1 MSWVSVWKGA
11 VDADWIDELG
21 HVGFLHHQRIADI
34 AALDI
39 WRRAKGES
47 QPAVEFVMT
56 ETHVRY
62 IRELH
67 LGMAVEVASAL
78 LAHDSKRFQ
87 LLHQIRS
94 GDDIMCTVETLNLCF
109 DTQQRKA
116 VDFSAEIAASFKAW
130 PSPPEDARPMLSIKR
145 KADW

>member
-67 LGMAVEVASAL
+67 LGMAVEVAYVDL
-78 LAHDSKRFQ
+78 
-87 LLHQIRS
+87 
-94 GDDIMCTVETLNLCF
+94 DDETTLPQF
-109 DTQQRKA
+109 
-116 VDFSAEIAASFKAW
+116 
-130 PSPPEDARPMLSIKR
+130 RP
-145 KADW
+145 AGTGA